1 MRIRTAIAATALTGA
16 GLVAVAAPA
25 MAMGSGNP
33 YQDMQTGV
41 TYTVYEPTFTAGL
54 KQQHVG
60 PNLAGAPGI
69 EQNLLALYGKK
80 HGRNMNITE
89 GNPMSSD
96 IGVGELVKTT
106 TIQGRTA
113 KVYAYCDPESK
124 KKCTLACVSKY
135 GGHVDVTLP
144 GGPGL
149 RDTRVWV
156 ETVGPE
162 AISGQQLIKVAQ
174 GLKPVG
180 S

>member
-1 MRIRTAIAATALTGA
+1 MKLRSAVATGALTGVA
-16 GLVAVAAPA
+16 LVAAAAPA

-33 YQDMQTGV
+33 YEDMQAGV

-60 PNLAGAPGI
+60 PNLVPAAPGV
-69 EQNLLALYGKK
+69 EQNLFALYGKK
-80 HGRNMNITE
+80 HGRNLNITE
-89 GNPMSSD
+89 GNPMTSD

-106 TIQGRTA
+106 KVNGQTA
-113 KVYAYCDPESK
+113 KVYAYCDPEST
-124 KKCTLACVSKY
+124 KKCSLADISKV

-144 GGPGL
+144 AGPNL
-149 RDTRVWV
+149 RETRVWV
-156 ETVGPE
+156 ETIGPK

-174 GLKPVG
+174 GLQPV